1 MYISVIPFSHTI
13 SLEPFTYF
21 VHSDWQEQI
30 QVGCLVEIPFG
41 NNIEQGIVSEIL
53 DGVPVSTDIEALR
66 PVISVIASI
75 PLLEEYQISM
85 IFAISRQYFMP
96 LHKVLRIFLPAP
108 LLSRLDKKNYII
120 EMNTDIANHSETRR
134 KYQIHHYSN
143 HAFSASDIGKYFQS
157 GSVFLFPDD
166 FFLLSLV

>member
-1 MYISVIPFSHTI
+1 MYISVIPFSHTT

-30 QVGCLVEIPFG
+30 QAGCLVEIPFG

-53 DGVPVSTDIEALR
+53 DEVPVSTDIESLR

-85 IFAISRQYFMP
+85 ILAIARQYFIP
-96 LHKVLRIFLPAP
+96 LHRVLRMFLPAP
-108 LLSRLDKKNYII
+108 FLSRLDKKNYII
-120 EMNTDIANHSETRR
+120 ETNTEIPEPSEMRR
-134 KYQIHHYSN
+134 KYQIHHYTS
-143 HAFSASDIGKYFQS
+143 HAFSTSDIEKYFQS

>member
-53 DGVPVSTDIEALR
+53 EEVPVSTDIGSLR

-85 IFAISRQYFMP
+85 ILAIARQYFIP
-96 LHKVLRIFLPAP
+96 LHKVLRIFLPVP

-120 EMNTDIANHSETRR
+120 ETNTAIPEPSEIRR
-134 KYQIHHYSN
+134 KYQIHHYTS
-143 HAFSASDIGKYFQS
+143 HAFSTSDIEKYFQS
-157 GSVFLFPDD
+157 GSAFLFPDD
-166 FFLLSLV
+166 FFLFSLV

>member
-1 MYISVIPFSHTI
+1 MYISVIPFSHTT

-21 VHSDWQEQI
+21 VHADWQEQM

-53 DGVPVSTDIEALR
+53 DEIPPSIDIETLR
-66 PVISVIASI
+66 PVISVVASI
-75 PLLEEYQISM
+75 SLLEEYQISM
-85 IFAISRQYFMP
+85 IFAMSRKYFIP

-120 EMNTDIANHSETRR
+120 ETNTNIQELAETRQ

-143 HAFSASDIGKYFQS
+143 HAFSTSDMTKYLQP